1 MRLGPLL
8 ALGQWLFL
16 VVAFICL
23 SYAFLTDDF
32 SVKLVAMHSNS
43 ALPWY
48 FKMSAVWGN
57 HEGSLLLW
65 VLILASWT
73 LAVGYASQS
82 LPLDMRA
89 RVLAVLGMISI
100 GFLMFII
107 FTSNPFE
114 RLLLNP
120 VADGNDLNPLLQD
133 FGLIIHPPMLYIGY
147 VGFSV
152 AFAFAIAALMTG
164 NLDAA
169 WARWSRPWTNVAW
182 AFLTIGI
189 ALGSWWAYYELGWG
203 GWWFWDPVENASFM
217 PWLAGT
223 ALIHSLAATEKRGV
237 FRSWTVLLA
246 ILAFSLSLLGT
257 FLVRSG
263 ILVSVHAFASDPTR
277 GLFILAFLVLVIGG
291 SLLLYA
297 IKAPAIRSGAKF
309 GLLSRETFLLI
320 NNILLAIALSVV
332 LLGTLFPLASSA
344 LNLGSYSV
352 GPPYFNAMFVPLSL
366 PMIVLMG
373 IAPYISWKRS
383 NKISTAIPKW
393 LTAAFVAL
401 LLAGLGTFSLS
412 NQYQQ
417 DFNWLAFITLAV
429 SLWLIVSTALHVLSK
444 AKHQQGLFT
453 GLKRLSVSYWAMVIA
468 HSGIAVAA
476 IGIGL
481 TSVYEQQKDVRMLL
495 GDDISVSG
503 YRYQLTAIN
512 TFEGPNFS
520 GTRGDITVFDGD
532 TVITVLQP
540 EKRFYYAAR
549 NVMTEAAID
558 PSLTRDLYVAL
569 GEELGEGAW
578 AVRVHVKPFVRCIW
592 LGALMMAFG
601 GFLAVTDK
609 RYRSKGAL
617 NV

>member
-429 SLWLIVSTALHVLSK
+429 SLWLIVSTALHALSK

-468 HSGIAVAA
+468 HCGIAVAA